1 MKYGYLIAY
10 TDRAD
15 EGFTEKEP
23 WIHPSHPMNKKDII
37 REFKFI
43 TDVVKASHATI
54 FKVEKD
60 NIPEVIDWEFVEENK
75 IEK

>member
-37 REFKFI
+37 RR
-43 TDVVKASHATI
+43 
-54 FKVEKD
+54 
-60 NIPEVIDWEFVEENK
+60 
-75 IEK
+75 